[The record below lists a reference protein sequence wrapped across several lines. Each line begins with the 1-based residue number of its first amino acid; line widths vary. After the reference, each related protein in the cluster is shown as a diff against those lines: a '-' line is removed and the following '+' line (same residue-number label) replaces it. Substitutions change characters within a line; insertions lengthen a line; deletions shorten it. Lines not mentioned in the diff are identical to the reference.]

1 MRDRGEAEKYRGGDK
16 SDPMTNPKTNLD
28 PVQPESSKP
37 ESPNATSTM
46 NRPSPEPPAHK
57 PTARLGR
64 EVQAQIGRQLREMY
78 GKFVKE
84 GVPPHIAEL
93 IDQLSERD

>member
-1 MRDRGEAEKYRGGDK
+1 
-16 SDPMTNPKTNLD
+16 MT
-28 PVQPESSKP
+28 
-37 ESPNATSTM
+37 AC
-46 NRPSPEPPAHK
+46 
-57 PTARLGR
+57 LGR